1 MSIEGSIKKIQPT
14 WTDLRPF
21 KQWTKN
27 NRIQTHKTC
36 LLLPTKS
43 NNTFPFVLKEL
54 QMIVK
59 RSRLLHRRGNRV
71 HTKIVF
77 HPRFIVVSKSNP
89 RVSLYV
95 CHSQLNITFMIS
107 LTFFFLLSFYLYN
120 KRETTTMI
128 HANYFHYH
136 NWCFVSLFIVVHCKD
151 PKTDKVINGCSTL
164 TTSKFSF
171 FAH

>member
-1 MSIEGSIKKIQPT
+1 MSIEGSIKKIQPS
-14 WTDLRPF
+14 WIDLRPF

-36 LLLPTKS
+36 LSLPTKS
-43 NNTFPFVLKEL
+43 NNTIPFVLKEL

-59 RSRLLHRRGNRV
+59 RSLLLHRRGNRV

-107 LTFFFLLSFYLYN
+107 LTFFSFYPFIY
-120 KRETTTMI
+120 TTKEKQQQWYMQI
-128 HANYFHYH
+128 IFIIIIDVLLV
-136 NWCFVSLFIVVHCKD
+136 FSLLFIV
-151 PKTDKVINGCSTL
+151 KTRRQTKLLMVVPR
-164 TTSKFSF
+164 
-171 FAH
+171 